1 MWLVDNWHIILFWCI
16 FDRLFPNVFRYF
28 DPYFIAL
35 YNWTSDKV
43 ERFLQKY
50 VNLFLTIFFQNS
62 HFKFSRDLLCEVCN
76 KTEDECDH
84 EADGIIDNE
93 MNN

>member
-43 ERFLQKY
+43 ERFLQK
-50 VNLFLTIFFQNS
+50 
-62 HFKFSRDLLCEVCN
+62 DLLCEVCN

-84 EADGIIDNE
+84 EAEGIIDNE